1 MKQETQ
7 PEEPKP
13 EKQEKPQERKR
24 MQYGNYYTA
33 KVRIKLMTPSIAGS
47 PDLKSEKLVF
57 ERDAE
62 GNIYLH
68 NKYWRAIIRD
78 TVQLLNKGIPK
89 VACDKVFSYPATLD
103 KSTKTIEMP
112 FPVNVMG
119 RGKGLE
125 ICEALPAGI
134 EIDAAFYIPATVFK
148 PKDFHELLSK
158 AGQFVGFSI
167 SKHKMGYGRFQI
179 LKYETDK

>member
-1 MKQETQ
+1 MVTKTET
-7 PEEPKP
+7 PKP
-13 EKQEKPQERKR
+13 ETTSSEMKTTPSKMETATQERKR
-24 MQYGNYYTA
+24 MSYGNYYTV
-33 KVRIKLMTPSIAGS
+33 KTHIKLITPSIAGS

-89 VACDKVFSYPATLD
+89 VACDKVFSYPAILD
-103 KSTKTIEMP
+103 KSTKTIEMS

-125 ICEALPAGI
+125 ICETLPAGV
-134 EIDAAFYIPATVFK
+134 EFDAAFYVPATVFK
-148 PKDFHELLSK
+148 PKDFHELLVK
-158 AGQFVGFSI
+158 AGQFIGFSV
-167 SKHKMGYGRFQI
+167 SKHN
-179 LKYETDK
+179 DKCN

>member
-1 MKQETQ
+1 MTEETQ
-7 PEEPKP
+7 KAEEPQVK
-13 EKQEKPQERKR
+13 KR

-33 KVRIKLMTPSIAGS
+33 KAKIKLMTPSIAGS

-57 ERDAE
+57 ERDVD

-112 FPVNVMG
+112 FPVNVGG

-125 ICEALPAGI
+125 ICEALPEGV
-134 EIDAAFYIPATVFK
+134 EFEAAFYVPNTVFK
-148 PKDFHELLSK
+148 PKDFHELLVK

-167 SKHKMGYGRFQI
+167 SKHKMGYGRFQVT
-179 LKYETDK
+179 KYETDK